1 MKALTRVAAALTLVI
16 AFPLACSPAL
26 TPWVP
31 PPIAS
36 VAVKPSASSS
46 KNPFPQRDI
55 VKTRI
60 AEVSDTYHGDVVV
73 DPYRWLEDGTS
84 KEVEAWTEAENAHTR
99 AILDGDPRRAKLH
112 ARLDQLLQIGFV
124 GSPVVRTQRDPKDP
138 KKKITRYFHVRRE
151 GKMDQPVVFV
161 REGLEG
167 KDRALLDPT
176 TFSSDNTTALDW
188 WFVSNDGR
196 RVVYGVSSSGDEQST
211 LHVREVETGKDLSE
225 AIPRTRASHVAWY
238 PDGNRFVYV
247 RLPEPGS
254 VPKGEESYHRKIYE
268 HVIGTDWKGDPLI
281 FGDALAMTDW
291 PAPMLSPSGKTMA
304 IYVGHGPA
312 KSSVFV
318 KDLAQKDAKFV
329 AVVDGPDALFMPLPH
344 TLPGPGGKDVVYLRS
359 NDGAPNFQLFSI
371 DPKKPE
377 QKAWRLVVRES
388 ASPLRDF
395 EAVGDSLYVGY
406 LDRAHSRIERRKA
419 DGTLVNTIA
428 LPPLSSASVPH
439 GEWDG
444 DEALFEV
451 QSYVLPPQILR
462 VVPPAKEKKKGTT
475 VDALPTEVFSK
486 IDQSTIDTSQFDV
499 QQIEAT
505 SKDGTKVT
513 AFVVAKKGLAL
524 DGKSPATLYGY
535 GGFNLVQTPAF
546 NRTVYAFLERGGVY
560 VVSNLRGGGEY
571 GEAWHRGGML
581 GKKQNTFDDQIA
593 VAERLIELGWT
604 SKERLAIQGGSNGGL
619 LVGALITQRPD
630 LFRAV
635 ICAVPLIDMLRYQNF
650 LLAKLWVPEY
660 GSSDDPAQYAWLKAY
675 SPYQKVEDG
684 TAYPSTLILTGA
696 SDSRV
701 DPLHARKFAAR
712 LQAATSSDR
721 PILLRVET
729 KAGHGIGKPRS
740 KQLEELSDQY
750 TFLFAQLGLEP

>member
-1 MKALTRVAAALTLVI
+1 MKRALACVVI
-16 AFPLACSPAL
+16 VSLGTPLSFACSPTKA
-26 TPWVP
+26 PYVP
-31 PPIAS
+31 PPAS
-36 VAVKPSASSS
+36 TVATTVPAASSS
-46 KNPFPQRDI
+46 TNPFPQRDI
-55 VKTRI
+55 VKTRV

-73 DPYRWLEDGTS
+73 DPYRWLEDGAS
-84 KEVEAWTEAENAHTR
+84 KDVEAWTEAENAHTR
-99 AILDGDPRRAKLH
+99 AILDGDARRAKLH
-112 ARLDQLLQIGFV
+112 ARIDELLQIGFV

-138 KKKITRYFHVRRE
+138 KKKTTRYFHVKRE

-161 REGLEG
+161 RDGFAG

-176 TFSSDNTTALDW
+176 TFSADNTTALDW

-196 RVVYGVSSSGDEQST
+196 RVAYGISSSGDEQST
-211 LHVREVETGKDLSE
+211 LHVRDVDTGKDLAD
-225 AIPRTRASHVAWY
+225 AIPRTRASHVGWY
-238 PDGNRFVYV
+238 PDGERFVYV
-247 RLPEPGS
+247 RLPEPGT
-254 VPKGEESYHRKIYE
+254 VPKNEESYHRKVYE
-268 HVIGTDWKGDPLI
+268 HVIGTEWAKDTLV
-281 FGDALAMTDW
+281 FGEGLAMTDW
-291 PAPMLSPSGKTMA
+291 PAPMVSPSGKTMA

-318 KDLAQKDAKFV
+318 KDLTKKDAKFV
-329 AVVDGPDALFMPLPH
+329 PLVDGPDALYMPLPH
-344 TLPGPGGKDVVYLRS
+344 TLPNGKEVVYLRS
-359 NDGAPNFQLFSI
+359 NEGAPNFQLFAI
-371 DPKKPE
+371 DPRKPE
-377 QKAWRLVVRES
+377 KKAWKLVVAES

-395 EAVGDSLYVGY
+395 EAASDSLYLGY
-406 LDRAHSRIERRKA
+406 LDRAHSRIERRKS

-444 DEALFEV
+444 NEALFEV
-451 QSYVLPPQILR
+451 QSYVIPPQILR
-462 VVPPAKEKKKGTT
+462 VVAPATPTKKATAD
-475 VDALPTEVFSK
+475 VEALPTEVFAR
-486 IDQSTIDTSQFDV
+486 IDQTTIDTSQFDV

-524 DGKSPATLYGY
+524 DGKSPALLYGY

-581 GKKQNTFDDQIA
+581 GNKQNTFDDQIA
-593 VAERLIELGWT
+593 VAERIIELGWT

-619 LVGALITQRPD
+619 LVGALLTQRPD
-630 LFRAV
+630 LFRAA

-660 GSSDDPAQYAWLKAY
+660 GSSEDAAQYAWLKAY
-675 SPYQKVEDG
+675 SPYQHVKDG
-684 TAYPSTLILTGA
+684 TPYPATLVLTGA

-721 PILLRVET
+721 PILLRVES
-729 KAGHGIGKPRS
+729 KAGHGAGKPRS

-750 TFLFAQLGLEP
+750 TFLFSQLGLQP